1 MMVISCKNGFYE
13 IIKNHK
19 NAFDL
24 AKFEE
29 CYIEEC
35 FDKYPYIVGD
45 ISDNILRLKG
55 FSGDNRKDNYIGRVE
70 DYIEESCA
78 FRCPHYIL
86 KRINKDEY
94 NKLLLE
100 NKPMPMD
107 YDDTPKPM
115 EKVPFD
121 KDSLVLE
128 STAKTKSRI
137 IIDVARQN
145 KITLGTIPDGLKE
158 SINKDNKD
166 NNVKEQK
173 EVTYYSSS
181 SEDFDPTKINN
192 KFANKNNKNNNN
204 NNNANNKSKDN
215 KGNYRNNKNNRNN
228 NNKKKNDGNIER
240 SNKNG
245 K

>member
-1 MMVISCKNGFYE
+1 MVISCKKGFYE

-94 NKLLLE
+94 DKLLLE
-100 NKPMPMD
+100 NKPMTMD
-107 YDDTPKPM
+107 YDDTPKAM
-115 EKVPFD
+115 EKIPFD

-128 STAKTKSRI
+128 STAKTKSKI
-137 IIDVARQN
+137 IIDLARQN
-145 KITLGTIPDGLKE
+145 KITLGTIPDSLKE
-158 SINKDNKD
+158 SINKDSKENT
-166 NNVKEQK
+166 VKEQK

-204 NNNANNKSKDN
+204 NNNANNKNKDN

-228 NNKKKNDGNIER
+228 NNKKKTEGNIER

>member
-1 MMVISCKNGFYE
+1 MVISCKKGFYE

-94 NKLLLE
+94 DKLLLE

-107 YDDTPKPM
+107 YDDTPKAM
-115 EKVPFD
+115 EKIPFD

-128 STAKTKSRI
+128 STAKTKSKI
-137 IIDVARQN
+137 IIDLARQN
-145 KITLGTIPDGLKE
+145 KITLGTIPDSLKE
-158 SINKDNKD
+158 SINKDSKENT
-166 NNVKEQK
+166 VKEQK

-204 NNNANNKSKDN
+204 NNNANNKNKDN

-228 NNKKKNDGNIER
+228 NNKKKTEGNIER